1 MSRRVNPYN
10 KHRYHRHT
18 KKTRQF
24 GGADDDPPIK
34 YKVTGKGNFIDGL
47 STFLAKGTEPTGKKT
62 TKATIPR
69 DTKDALKKKL
79 EIDGYEVN
87 ESGKPGCRNCD
98 REITTPLTEKF
109 KGEYETLKLNVESI
123 LSAEVDVEIDPSREA
138 DFKKYA
144 AKNNLD
150 VKSSSGIS
158 VPVQDD
164 SYTIDSE
171 RKINLSALK
180 EKKSANQLKTIKVT
194 ISKDK
199 KDEFETAVR
208 IASAN
213 GEGYSCK
220 NIDKFYKV
228 DYFSKNA
235 TYELTFPES
244 ATSTDLRKKFTT
256 IIEDDNYLS
265 DVKNIIRYTA
275 VIRAPVSEIRKFANG
290 QGLVVKDSKGSEL
303 SLIDDKEYSV
313 TTKNGPI
320 TQSPLPLIVSS
331 FVINV
336 SVDTVAVK
344 TSSDYVTNLFKSGY
358 SGFDVQVKNDGRC
371 GPFSCDF
378 NVTLTRNDS
387 PSIDNITIP
396 SSVNSNIKTVN
407 SVRTNFQV
415 SNEEDL
421 RKLTKF
427 VADNRLVDLK
437 DSRGK
442 TIKVDEKS
450 AKLQE
455 KYNKAKQ
462 YTITFTKVP
471 NEEAVSFDLIIADVQ
486 KILRKADPYAFFNPS
501 SSSSSSLSFQTTLD
515 ADKVE
520 DAFTESTTDLTVKG
534 YTATIDKGYDSKAPT
549 LEELVA
555 QGLSFAKSEKDGQ
568 EDIKYDEEKFKKL
581 YNELVVENTK
591 MKIDGTLIIKEPKEL
606 KDKMVLFNLL
616 MKIKA
621 LVKGMPESES
631 SLIDEQRAK
640 VAEAKN
646 PKPAA
651 GDTTQSKGPV
661 DIKKE
666 EATLLEMEKALLLTE
681 RTYVA
686 TFFISINELRK
697 NATGDLTPDAFKT
710 TSIGNFFTRIYDVE
724 KSYGIF
730 KSIFFAAGRVVPIIA
745 ALRNYY
751 KGYHTISF
759 ESKAIAEES
768 LRQQRQ
774 EIETGIKNE
783 FAIMSAFVGTKSQKV
798 AGKTALIAAVA
809 SGLWGVYA
817 QLQKNPETAAILAGV
832 VAGCGPQAIV
842 AAGILA
848 LCVASYYVY
857 LKLMDK
863 YAKYFIIIRTLNE
876 FMIVLNKIERLVRL
890 SLTISRRYNFNVNL
904 KDVESQLKILFDRFN
919 KMLSEDDVSQIEQNM
934 KSQSKLP
941 DFGAAAATAETEAEK
956 AAVEAVEADATSKN
970 QAGGGFGDFLFK
982 VTFDVELWNQKL
994 NDDVI
999 KLNLHFT
1006 AAMAEFSMVLNVIQI
1021 DLLTSDQQTKKDLI
1035 KTANEAVTKST
1046 EYRKMIIGILLNDI
1060 LKLRVDY
1067 SYCNRGNWVLNTK
1080 SEGVC
1085 TDIENLEIDS
1095 VGNKRSKFKEKLHGL
1110 IKNLAAILSAP
1121 NPYPDEIKYRI
1132 KEAVLDPY
1140 VKMIQ
1145 DAIPTLG
1152 EKNPFFLTKDAK
1164 LEASDILA
1172 AKEKAI
1178 DDLKIKSDALT
1189 RPSQKGGIFEFFSK
1203 SKEIKPSPER
1213 DISILQELKSR
1224 AYDFVSHESLMQFLM
1239 GVDKFVKAEGEPTK
1253 NEEQEAKKIADEIVK
1268 DAKISAVVESDLTD
1282 QKAKA
1287 EKLEADKAAAAA
1299 AAKTV
1304 EAQKQAEQEKEER
1317 DTTSLVD
1324 RKKQTYS
1331 DEINGRAGG
1340 RRLTRK
1346 RILNLK
1352 KNHHHHRRVSR
1363 TRAPFKSA
1371 AAALA
1376 AFRRG

>member
-24 GGADDDPPIK
+24 GGADGELIK

-47 STFLAKGTEPTGKKT
+47 STFLAEGTEPTGKKT

-109 KGEYETLKLNVESI
+109 EGKEYENLNLKVESI

-138 DFKKYA
+138 DFKTYA

-150 VKSSSGIS
+150 LKRSSGIS

-171 RKINLSALK
+171 KKIDLTALK
-180 EKKSANQLKTIKVT
+180 EPNSTKQLKTIKVT
-194 ISKDK
+194 IPKDK
-199 KDEFETAVR
+199 KDAFETAVMT
-208 IASAN
+208 ASAS
-213 GEGYSCK
+213 GDGYSCK

-228 DYFSKNA
+228 DFSKNA
-235 TYELTFPES
+235 TYELTVPE
-244 ATSTDLRKKFTT
+244 TSTDLKTMFSQ
-256 IIEDDNYLS
+256 ILEDNTYLS
-265 DVKNIIRYTA
+265 NSKNIIRYTA
-275 VIRAPVSEIRKFANG
+275 VISAPVSEIRKLANG

-320 TQSPLPLIVSS
+320 TQSLLPLNVSS

-344 TSSDYVTNLFKSGY
+344 TSSDYVTKLFTSGY
-358 SGFDVQVKNDGRC
+358 SGLGFDVQVKNDGRC

-378 NVTLTRNDS
+378 NVTLTRNNS

-396 SSVNSNIKTVN
+396 SSVNRNIKTVN
-407 SVRTNFQV
+407 SVRTNFHV
-415 SNEEDL
+415 STEEEL

-427 VADNRLVDLK
+427 VSENKLGDLK

-455 KYNKAKQ
+455 KYNKAKK
-462 YTITFTKVP
+462 YTITFTKASESSR
-471 NEEAVSFDLIIADVQ
+471 EEALAFELIIADVQ
-486 KILRKADPYAFFNPS
+486 KKLRKADPYAFFER
-501 SSSSSSLSFQTTLD
+501 SSSSSLLFRTTLD
-515 ADKVE
+515 AGKVT
-520 DAFTESTTDLTVKG
+520 DAFTNSITDLKG
-534 YTATIDKGYDSKAPT
+534 YTATIDKGVDSKAPT

-555 QGLSFAKSEKDGQ
+555 QGLSSASSEKDAGQ
-568 EDIKYDEEKFKKL
+568 KSEEDIKYDEEKFKKL

-591 MKIDGTLIIKEPKEL
+591 MKIDGTLIIKEPKDL

-646 PKPAA
+646 PKTAAESPAA
-651 GDTTQSKGPV
+651 NDSAAAGVSGIDPV
-661 DIKKE
+661 DSVDDIKKE
-666 EATLLEMEKALLLTE
+666 EATLLEMEKAFLLME

-724 KSYGIF
+724 KSNGIF

-783 FAIMSAFVGTKSQKV
+783 FAILSAFVGTKSQKV

-809 SGLWGVYA
+809 SGIWGVYA
-817 QLQKNPETAAILAGV
+817 QIQKNPETAAILAGV

-863 YAKYFIIIRTLNE
+863 YAKYFILIRTMNE

-956 AAVEAVEADATSKN
+956 AAVKAVEADVTSKN
-970 QAGGGFGDFLFK
+970 QGGGGFGDFLFK

-1021 DLLTSDQQTKKDLI
+1021 DLLTSDQETKKNLI
-1035 KTANEAVTKST
+1035 KTANKAVTEST

-1164 LEASDILA
+1164 LEASEIET
-1172 AKEKAI
+1172 AKKKAI
-1178 DDLKIKSDALT
+1178 EKLDIKFDTLT
-1189 RPSQKGGIFEFFSK
+1189 RPAQQQGGLFDFSK
-1203 SKEIKPSPER
+1203 IKEIKPSPER

-1268 DAKISAVVESDLTD
+1268 DAKISAVVESDL
-1282 QKAKA
+1282 
-1287 EKLEADKAAAAA
+1287 
-1299 AAKTV
+1299 
-1304 EAQKQAEQEKEER
+1304 
-1317 DTTSLVD
+1317 
-1324 RKKQTYS
+1324 
-1331 DEINGRAGG
+1331 N
-1340 RRLTRK
+1340 
-1346 RILNLK
+1346 
-1352 KNHHHHRRVSR
+1352 
-1363 TRAPFKSA
+1363 
-1371 AAALA
+1371 
-1376 AFRRG
+1376 